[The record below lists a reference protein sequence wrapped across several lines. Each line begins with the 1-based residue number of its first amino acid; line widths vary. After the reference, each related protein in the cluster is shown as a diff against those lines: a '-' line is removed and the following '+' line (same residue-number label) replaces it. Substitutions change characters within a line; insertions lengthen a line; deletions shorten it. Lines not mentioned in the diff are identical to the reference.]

1 MQASHHINRT
11 RLYLK
16 YAAAD
21 TAVGDYDRAAK
32 ALARATSH
40 AATAVGVHWD
50 FLCGLRGSRR
60 RLQSALNELAYFRYI
75 SRSLAGVLR
84 ESYALPDRIQAARA
98 ASPTPDAPAVHRE
111 LIRLLRRTRMRA
123 RRVLKAILKAMAD
136 HPNPPTWNDI
146 MADIM
151 ADIDDDPAPA
161 PAVNL
166 LGGPPAPPP
175 APSTSALRPEPP
187 HRKPAANPL

>member
-1 MQASHHINRT
+1 MQPSHHINRT

-21 TAVGDYDRAAK
+21 TASGDYDRAAK

-40 AATAVGVHWD
+40 AATAIGVHWD

-60 RLQSALNELAYFRYI
+60 RLQSALCELAYFRYT

-84 ESYALPDRIQAARA
+84 ESYALPARIQAARA
-98 ASPTPDAPAVHRE
+98 ASPSPDAPAVHRE

-146 MADIM
+146 MAE
-151 ADIDDDPAPA
+151 IDDDPDRVPA
-161 PAVNL
+161 RAAML
-166 LGGPPAPPP
+166 HPPP
-175 APSTSALRPEPP
+175 SRHIIPP
-187 HRKPAANPL
+187 RR